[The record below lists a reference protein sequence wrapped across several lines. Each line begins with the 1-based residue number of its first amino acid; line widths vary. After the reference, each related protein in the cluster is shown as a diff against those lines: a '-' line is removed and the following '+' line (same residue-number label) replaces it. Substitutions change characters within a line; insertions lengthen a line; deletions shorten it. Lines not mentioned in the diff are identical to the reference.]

1 MNIKIFDVYN
11 IRARLS
17 VYIIIIAPVIL
28 TLYAMYEPVRSFS
41 FQLYLLLFYVHFL
54 IIFLHSNDIYK
65 KIRYMEIRL
74 LNIFIWK
81 MGI

>member
-41 FQLYLLLFYVHFL
+41 FSAIGRAHV
-54 IIFLHSNDIYK
+54 
-65 KIRYMEIRL
+65 
-74 LNIFIWK
+74 
-81 MGI
+81 